1 MVHWF
6 IFTASFVL
14 TLALIPSFV
23 YLAAM
28 TAAALGG
35 AEREGRIC
43 GWDRGGEVQI
53 CIRDPGPGRVRYQ
66 LHRIEFCND
75 VDYPREQFRRRRSRR
90 QTSTDRTAER
100 AQLAGAEVL
109 ERTDLERRGKG
120 FALKYFF
127 RAEPPDR
134 ADQDY
139 DAVVIIDAD
148 TKVDRSI
155 LTAFGRESPRD
166 RIGSSVITRC
176 ETPTS
181 RGGLA

>member
-6 IFTASFVL
+6 IFTASLVF

-28 TAAALGG
+28 TAAALV
-35 AEREGRIC
+35 ARSGRSNI
-43 GWDRGGEVQI
+43 GWDRGGKVQI
-53 CIRDPGPGRVRYQ
+53 CIRDPGPGRGVRYQ
-66 LHRIEFCND
+66 LHRVEL
-75 VDYPREQFRRRRSRR
+75 QRRRLPS
-90 QTSTDRTAER
+90 STFRVVVVADNCADRTAER
-100 AQLAGAEVL
+100 ARLAGAEVL

-155 LTAFGRESPRD
+155 LTAFGGESPRD

-181 RGGLA
+181 RGGLV